1 MMTKEQYTPEKLF
14 ELGKNNYEKLV
25 SYCEILE
32 VNGFWDQ
39 ARQVMKKTSMQVL
52 DLYVQSVLINFVIKC
67 TDTVEG
73 QQREFIRLVTK
84 TNPLGIPENGNI
96 EQKTIAESRQYYE
109 LPPVLLQLC
118 GLYDKERK
126 EIMTEYFLDSF
137 LNILLCMAYM
147 NDGKDH
153 EINEFIQKYYDKI
166 SNFIVNRDRSI
177 HSEYI
182 VRKLT
187 SGVIRCDVE
196 WVRKKQTEIEEK
208 EKKRKEAEKK
218 RQAQRK
224 KEAEK
229 KRKEEIV
236 KKTTEKVAEQ
246 ILPPIITTFEE
257 KNRLQDEKLGMLIKS
272 SNDMLRKDIVRIYY
286 KYLPYQRI
294 LQYDKEFI
302 CAVYQ
307 DYHAQGGNSFI
318 DGIMKIIR
326 TWLVVSTEEELHQ

>member
-1 MMTKEQYTPEKLF
+1 MGP
-14 ELGKNNYEKLV
+14 GKTGDE
-25 SYCEILE
+25 
-32 VNGFWDQ
+32 
-39 ARQVMKKTSMQVL
+39 KTSMQVL
-52 DLYVQSVLINFVIKC
+52 DLYVQSVLINFVVKC

-96 EQKTIAESRQYYE
+96 EQKTITESRQYYE

-208 EKKRKEAEKK
+208 ERKRKEAEKRDRHREKKKLK
-218 RQAQRK
+218 RKGRLQEREKLRK
-224 KEAEK
+224 KRLRRRK
-229 KRKEEIV
+229 IKRK
-236 KKTTEKVAEQ
+236 TA
-246 ILPPIITTFEE
+246 
-257 KNRLQDEKLGMLIKS
+257 
-272 SNDMLRKDIVRIYY
+272 
-286 KYLPYQRI
+286 
-294 LQYDKEFI
+294 
-302 CAVYQ
+302 A
-307 DYHAQGGNSFI
+307 
-318 DGIMKIIR
+318 
-326 TWLVVSTEEELHQ
+326 

>member
-1 MMTKEQYTPEKLF
+1 MTKEQYTPEKLF

-52 DLYVQSVLINFVIKC
+52 DLYVQSVLINFVVKC

-96 EQKTIAESRQYYE
+96 EQKTITESRQYYE

-208 EKKRKEAEKK
+208 ERK
-218 RQAQRK
+218 
-224 KEAEK
+224 
-229 KRKEEIV
+229 
-236 KKTTEKVAEQ
+236 
-246 ILPPIITTFEE
+246 LF
-257 KNRLQDEKLGMLIKS
+257 L
-272 SNDMLRKDIVRIYY
+272 
-286 KYLPYQRI
+286 
-294 LQYDKEFI
+294 
-302 CAVYQ
+302 
-307 DYHAQGGNSFI
+307 
-318 DGIMKIIR
+318 
-326 TWLVVSTEEELHQ
+326 